1 MKTWIEIS
9 RQALRNNY
17 ASLKRAVQPAQVLAV
32 VKSDAYGHGLALVG
46 EALKDLADGF
56 AVDRVEEGMELRK
69 LGVQRPI
76 LVLGYTD
83 QELLAHA
90 IEARL
95 ELTISS
101 FEQLQ
106 QLHFTTQEKR
116 GAVVVHLEV
125 ETGLYRQGIP
135 HDELSMVATL
145 LKRMPW
151 VEVKGLYTHFANV
164 EEDETSAY
172 PLEQLRRFADV
183 ERELSAAGIQPR
195 VRHTACSAA
204 ALGLPASRF
213 EAVRAGI
220 ALYGVWSSDLTKRQ
234 AEALGIPSDALTP
247 ALSWKTIVAQ
257 TKVVP
262 AGETI
267 GYARSVT
274 TAKPMRLA
282 ILPIG
287 YYDGY
292 TRLLSSKGAVEI
304 KGVLCPVIGRIC
316 MNMCMVDVTAVSGD
330 VPTGT
335 SVTLIGPTQPLE
347 AVYEAAG
354 TIHHDILARLSSTIP
369 RRLVD

>member
-9 RQALRNNY
+9 RQALLSNY
-17 ASLKRAVQPAQVLAV
+17 ASLKRAVHPAQVLAV
-32 VKSDAYGHGLALVG
+32 VKSDAYGHGLTLVG
-46 EALKDLADGF
+46 DALKDVADGF
-56 AVDRVEEGMELRK
+56 AVDRVEEGIELRRI
-69 LGVQRPI
+69 GIQSPI

-83 QELLAHA
+83 QELLASA
-90 IEARL
+90 LEDRL

-116 GAVVVHLEV
+116 LSTTVHLEV

-135 HDELSMVATL
+135 QGELSSVIEL

-151 VEVKGLYTHFANV
+151 IEVKGLYTHFANV

-172 PLEQLRRFADV
+172 PLEQLRRFADI
-183 ERELSAAGIQPR
+183 ESELRSAGIQPR

-220 ALYGVWSSDLTKRQ
+220 ALYGIWSSDLTQRQ
-234 AEALGIPSDALTP
+234 AGALGIPSDALTP
-247 ALSWKTIVAQ
+247 VLSWKTVVAQ
-257 TKVVP
+257 TKMVP

-267 GYARSVT
+267 GYARSAST
-274 TAKPMRLA
+274 TKPMRLA

-304 KGVLCPVIGRIC
+304 KGVVCPIVGRIC
-316 MNMCMVDVTAVSGD
+316 MNMCMVDITDVPGD
-330 VPTGT
+330 VPTGS
-335 SVTLIGPTQPLE
+335 SVTLVGPTQPVE